1 MQDLSP
7 NNPAGCQDRF
17 IFDLNDNRIW
27 NINGFIKFLVD
38 NQGRVID
45 IEIPEGVAL
54 DSIGIYDLLDLFSF
68 KSVTIRSFNLV
79 QQSHPVYKLNFH
91 PLAFKYFIV
100 SPNTDYSQYHG
111 WSGKYMFGA
120 FYNRPTWSRIGL
132 AAYLHTNHS
141 DKTLLNFRY
150 DPDNTDIR
158 NTFELD
164 QLFQIDP
171 KSLEY
176 FGHLIPALPLQ
187 VEPVDGYTI
196 GVSTKEHTDQLSE
209 FYTDFLIDIVSETFV
224 RGRCFYPTEKT
235 VRPMLMKK
243 PFIHMGPKCFLIHL
257 RQMGFRTFGDFW
269 SEDYDGYGM
278 DQRYKY
284 ILKLIDTLAAKSK
297 QELQDMYARMQPILE
312 HNYQLLLTKQFT
324 REITYVE

>member
-1 MQDLSP
+1 MQDISP

-17 IFDLNDNRIW
+17 SFDLNDNRIW
-27 NINGFIKFLVD
+27 NINEFIKFLVD

-54 DSIGIYDLLDLFSF
+54 DSIGIYNLLDLFSF
-68 KSVTIRSFNLV
+68 KSVTIRTFNLV
-79 QQSHPVYKLNFH
+79 QQPHPVYKLNFH

-100 SPNTDYSQYHG
+100 SPNTDYNQYHS
-111 WSGKYMFGA
+111 WSGKYTFGT

-132 AAYLHTNHS
+132 AAYLHTHHC

-150 DPDNTDIR
+150 NPEDTDIR

-176 FGHLIPALPLQ
+176 FGQLMPVLPLQ

-196 GVSTKEHTDQLSE
+196 NASTKEHTEQLSE
-209 FYTDFLIDIVSETFV
+209 FYRDFFIDIVSETFV

-284 ILKLIDTLAAKSK
+284 ILELIDTLAAKSK

-312 HNYQLLLTKQFT
+312 HNYRLLLTKQFT

>member
-17 IFDLNDNRIW
+17 SFDLNDSRIW
-27 NINGFIKFLVD
+27 NINEFIKFLVD

-68 KSVTIRSFNLV
+68 KSVTIRTFNLV
-79 QQSHPVYKLNFH
+79 QQPHPVYKLNFH
-91 PLAFKYFIV
+91 PLAFKYFNV
-100 SPNTDYSQYHG
+100 SPNTDYSQYHT
-111 WSGKYMFGA
+111 WSGKYTFGA

-132 AAYLHTNHS
+132 ASHLHSYHS
-141 DKTLLNFRY
+141 GKTMLNFRY
-150 DPDNTDIR
+150 NPGDADSR
-158 NTFELD
+158 NMFELD

-171 KSLEY
+171 NSLEY
-176 FGHLIPALPLQ
+176 FGQLIPALPLQ
-187 VEPVDGYTI
+187 VEAVDGYTI
-196 GVSTKEHTDQLSE
+196 DVSTKEHTEQLSE
-209 FYTDFLIDIVSETFV
+209 FYRDFLIDIVSETFV

-257 RQMGFRTFGDFW
+257 RQMGFQTFNDFW
-269 SEDYDGYGM
+269 SEDYDGHSM

-284 ILKLIDTLAAKSK
+284 IIKLINNLSLKSAD
-297 QELQDMYARMQPILE
+297 ELQDMYYRMQPILD